1 MKTIKEIADEL
12 GYSKTYIMQT
22 IKKNNLQTSLQKIGN
37 KFVLDKDLENEIINF
52 LSAKVEREFANKSQ
66 TRSEENLSY
75 LKAQI
80 EYLKSQIAE
89 KDKQIA
95 EKDKQLDQQQQLT
108 LNAMK
113 DKEELKLQLEAYVT
127 KNNSYE
133 NAFKNYETRKKWY
146 QFWK

>member
-1 MKTIKEIADEL
+1 MKTIKEVADEL
-12 GYSKTYIMQT
+12 GYSKTHIMQT
-22 IKKNNLQTSLQKIGN
+22 IKKNGLQTSLQKEGN
-37 KFVLDKDLENEIINF
+37 KFVLDKKLENEIINV
-52 LSAKVEREFANKSQ
+52 LSAKVERESANKSQ
-66 TRSEENLSY
+66 TKIDENLSY

-95 EKDKQLDQQQQLT
+95 EKDKQLDHQQQLT

-113 DKEELKLQLEAYVT
+113 DKEELKLQLEAYVN